1 MSKKLLYVLVLLLSV
16 YQISFAQQAEILG
29 NCIYNSTSNRI
40 TIRLAIRNN
49 TNSSNTIEY
58 VGQRWGIQY
67 NTSAVTYAGFFS
79 HMYLG
84 TNQSS
89 GLNDAGNLTNI
100 GPDTGT
106 GINDLGIDPAVGN
119 TRVAN
124 ITGGGTKT
132 LTMRYINRS
141 TDNCPNAIVLLP
153 NQMVVLLD
161 IYFTLNNSSLASF
174 YNLNTPGYGFGT
186 PDFIA
191 QFFTKPGKHTS
202 SLAGPKKEIAVTIIR
217 EGNSN
222 DLYQPFDV
230 NVNNCGSL
238 NINPITVAGDDINF
252 INPINGVLSGKIKS
266 LSGSAK
272 NGFAELNWD
281 VENNNLVDRY
291 EIERKDASGN
301 FKTIALI
308 LSDNN
313 ADTKRYNYKDKLTNN
328 EELVQY
334 RIKAICVDGTESLS
348 SIVKVNSKQS
358 QSAEIRITPNPVTNF
373 VQMQLPVINGSYTC
387 RVYNSEG
394 RLVLNSQVLAASSKI
409 NVDQLVKGTY
419 FLEAYH
425 PQTGNRYFG
434 KFSKQ

>member
-1 MSKKLLYVLVLLLSV
+1 
-16 YQISFAQQAEILG
+16 
-29 NCIYNSTSNRI
+29 
-40 TIRLAIRNN
+40 
-49 TNSSNTIEY
+49 
-58 VGQRWGIQY
+58 
-67 NTSAVTYAGFFS
+67 
-79 HMYLG
+79 
-84 TNQSS
+84 
-89 GLNDAGNLTNI
+89 
-100 GPDTGT
+100 
-106 GINDLGIDPAVGN
+106 
-119 TRVAN
+119 
-124 ITGGGTKT
+124 
-132 LTMRYINRS
+132 
-141 TDNCPNAIVLLP
+141 
-153 NQMVVLLD
+153 LD
-161 IYFTLNNSSLASF
+161 IYFTLNDPNQVAY
-174 YNLNTPGYGFGT
+174 YNLNQPGYGFNT

-191 QFFTKPGKHTS
+191 QFFTKDNGGHTAN
-202 SLAGPKKEIAVTIIR
+202 LENIKKEIAIVIIR
-217 EGNSN
+217 NGNISN
-222 DLYQPFDV
+222 NPYQPYSMNSCV
-230 NVNNCGSL
+230 IGNVN
-238 NINPITVAGDDINF
+238 PVTVGGDKINF
-252 INPINGVLSGKIKS
+252 FSPINGVLSGKIKS
-266 LSGSAK
+266 ASGSAR

-291 EIERKDASGN
+291 EIERKDVSGN
-301 FKTIALI
+301 FKTVALI

-334 RIKAICVDGTESLS
+334 RIKAICVDGTESVS

-394 RLVLNSQVLAASSKI
+394 RLVLNSQVFAASSKI